1 MGSYAVRVD
10 GARPVHTH
18 STLSHCVTLDLTGS
32 RMRRTTR
39 GMSSFTIEVPRSTW
53 MCLLLGLAPRHCCLL
68 SSSSFV
74 SLLPMQRRCCPP
86 SAFVYLPLT
95 IPSPLSLSGPCL
107 YPLPC
112 LFVFHSQPCTFAPNI
127 SINIPPFDIRHSIFS
142 LPAKRIVLS
151 THPSRSSSSRP
162 LMTPKNTNIFP
173 FHFSSLYHSDSIPIP
188 PQPIWR
194 LTYSLHFSGRLC
206 TTNPL
211 HHAPH
216 FV

>member
-1 MGSYAVRVD
+1 MAQWDHTQSESTVHGQFTPTLPSHTASPSIL
-10 GARPVHTH
+10 PVQE
-18 STLSHCVTLDLTGS
+18 CGGQQ
-32 RMRRTTR
+32 

-53 MCLLLGLAPRHCCLL
+53 MCLLLGLTPRHCHCCLL

-112 LFVFHSQPCTFAPNI
+112 LFVFHSQSCTFAPN
-127 SINIPPFDIRHSIFS
+127 INIPPFDIRHSIFS

-151 THPSRSSSSRP
+151 THPSRSSCSRP

-173 FHFSSLYHSDSIPIP
+173 FPFLISL
-188 PQPIWR
+188 
-194 LTYSLHFSGRLC
+194 SL
-206 TTNPL
+206 
-211 HHAPH
+211 
-216 FV
+216 